1 MCVYNIKFM
10 KVGIIMNYT
19 LKKTAENVAVME
31 TENGCKVTIVFR
43 KEDNPDI
50 EDIVTNNL
58 MMSYEQRMRKTN
70 LVKSFI

>member
-10 KVGIIMNYT
+10 KAGIIMNYT

-31 TENGCKVTIVFR
+31 TENGCSVTIVFK

-58 MMSYEQRMRKTN
+58 MMSYEQRMREK
-70 LVKSFI
+70 KFS

>member
-1 MCVYNIKFM
+1 
-10 KVGIIMNYT
+10 MNYT
-19 LKKTAENVAVME
+19 LKRTAENVAVME
-31 TENGCKVTIVFR
+31 TENGCKVTIVFK
-43 KEDNPDI
+43 KEENPDI